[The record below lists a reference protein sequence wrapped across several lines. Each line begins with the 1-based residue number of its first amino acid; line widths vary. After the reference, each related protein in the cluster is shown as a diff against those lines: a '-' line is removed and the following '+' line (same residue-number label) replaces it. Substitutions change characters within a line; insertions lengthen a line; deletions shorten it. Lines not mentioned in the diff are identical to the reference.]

1 VNTHLVCN
9 LKDLGVKLLVVN
21 VVEVNLLL
29 FALFPLLDC
38 VVLRL
43 SSDDVW
49 DDLVAGPVVAYV
61 VLQIVI
67 LLLLRVGSEELLVH
81 LEIILIDLLLA
92 LLFLFFIF
100 LAVVLRVVLLLLNL
114 WLILQSLHELL
125 L

>member
-1 VNTHLVCN
+1 
-9 LKDLGVKLLVVN
+9 
-21 VVEVNLLL
+21 
-29 FALFPLLDC
+29 
-38 VVLRL
+38 
-43 SSDDVW
+43 
-49 DDLVAGPVVAYV
+49 VAGPVVAYV